1 MRREQ
6 MVKNGSMV
14 AIIGHHQLE
23 GESIYLLAMGDG
35 KVCDQAILQRGPN
48 FMMLFVGMTISELEY
63 WINQDNLGLFG
74 ETRKIINSFNEEED
88 YVEPMDR
95 ALPLQ
100 RSRQA

>member
-1 MRREQ
+1 
-6 MVKNGSMV
+6 
-14 AIIGHHQLE
+14 
-23 GESIYLLAMGDG
+23 
-35 KVCDQAILQRGPN
+35 
-48 FMMLFVGMTISELEY
+48 MTISELEY